1 VAFLL
6 VVQTCVNAW
15 LLTKGQAVVH
25 NPESGVHSCTMI
37 FDPALSVAASTS
49 AWLPLLYDTV
59 VLCLTLWRTLRGR
72 REASAI
78 LPVLLRDGLLY
89 YSVIFSVTFVL
100 TIMII
105 SAPDGIKNITAQL
118 ELLITVTMMSRIT
131 LNLKKQRDHIALGFD
146 TAVARTQDIP
156 NAGIR
161 SFLSLPPLPVS
172 FGQVMSTG
180 WIMNAGPVQR
190 ELVERQIVDRPNLDR
205 PNTGTST
212 LTATSTWKGKEKEID
227 GEDLLG
233 ARNPRPGTGSSNT
246 TAVSAYTSKID
257 AQSDETH
264 DGLNTNI
271 FYDALGKLENGIS
284 TS

>member
-1 VAFLL
+1 
-6 VVQTCVNAW
+6 
-15 LLTKGQAVVH
+15 
-25 NPESGVHSCTMI
+25 
-37 FDPALSVAASTS
+37 
-49 AWLPLLYDTV
+49 
-59 VLCLTLWRTLRGR
+59 
-72 REASAI
+72 
-78 LPVLLRDGLLY
+78 
-89 YSVIFSVTFVL
+89 
-100 TIMII
+100 
-105 SAPDGIKNITAQL
+105 
-118 ELLITVTMMSRIT
+118 
-131 LNLKKQRDHIALGFD
+131 
-146 TAVARTQDIP
+146 
-156 NAGIR
+156 
-161 SFLSLPPLPVS
+161 
-172 FGQVMSTG
+172 MSTG